1 MTEPMSD
8 QRKSPES
15 VPKGTEQKATHFCER
30 LMSHFE
36 EKGVMICLSGMTIF
50 YSLTMVSRY
59 ITGISVSWADE
70 LVNFFFIW
78 AVFLGAS
85 IGAKRGAHLGVSV
98 IHDSVPP
105 KLRKYFVVAISI
117 CSVFTCSIMAWE
129 GIGMVHLQY
138 TMDQRSSQIGLPIF
152 LVGLSVPVGLL
163 FCVIR
168 FIQAFFQKL
177 RQSSATRSQA
187 R

>member
-1 MTEPMSD
+1 MEPMSE
-8 QRKSPES
+8 RIKSLES
-15 VPKGTEQKATHFCER
+15 VPKGTEQMATHFYER
-30 LMSHFE
+30 WMSHFE
-36 EKGVMICLSGMTIF
+36 EKGVMVCLSGMTIS

-70 LVNFFFIW
+70 LVNFLFIW
-78 AVFLGAS
+78 AVFLGTS
-85 IGAKRGAHLGVSV
+85 IGAKRSAHLGVS
-98 IHDSVPP
+98 ILLDSVPP
-105 KLRKYFVVAISI
+105 TVRKYFVFAISI

-138 TMDQRSSQIGLPIF
+138 TMDQRSSQIGLPVF

-168 FIQAFFQKL
+168 FTQAFFQQLK
-177 RQSSATRSQA
+177 QPSATRLQV